1 MRVRRLLLVS
11 AVLGLAAI
19 SACSAAAPA
28 SPRPGGAG
36 RLRATLEKSG
46 TTIGPY
52 DLLIVGQVL
61 ARGLTFVTANASE
74 FGRVQGLGWEDWTRL
89 AVLGRCLA
97 PSGAGI
103 TLVSPGQPSVG
114 LVSPRAILTPPGG
127 QALPLGWSRPIGPDL
142 TACTGD
148 RKTHER
154 ARRQQGHKSGAKR

>member
-1 MRVRRLLLVS
+1 MLCRRS
-11 AVLGLAAI
+11 RFAQA
-19 SACSAAAPA
+19 
-28 SPRPGGAG
+28 GGAG

-52 DLLIVGQVL
+52 DLLIVGQAL

-74 FGRVQGLGWEDWTRL
+74 FARVQGLGWEDWTRL

-103 TLVSPGQPSVG
+103 TLVSPGQPSVS

-127 QALPLGWSRPIGPDL
+127 QALPLGRSRPIGPDL
-142 TACTGD
+142 TALHG
-148 RKTHER
+148 RPKNSR
-154 ARRQQGHKSGAKR
+154 ASTEPARAQIGRQKIIYNGYIRS